1 MASSPLVN
9 ATIQACILGAISNLT
24 AQLIAAYKAD
34 APYTIDFAPII
45 QFVIFSAL
53 NTPPN
58 FLWQSFL
65 ESTFPSHYLVPST
78 AAISAASTN
87 NEKELDREEKTD
99 SLLEPKLSLQ
109 NTAIKFTLDQTIGAT
124 INTLV
129 FSLFVAGFKGATVE
143 QAVDAAKEEFWPI
156 MSAGW
161 KLWPLVSAVNYTLVK
176 SVEGRSLLGS
186 LAVASIHEYSF
197 FTKARATYVL
207 GDGGIA
213 ELELGV
219 DKV

>member
-34 APYTIDFAPII
+34 APYAIDFTPII

-53 NTPPN
+53 NNPPN
-58 FLWQSFL
+58 FLWLQSFL

-87 NEKELDREEKTD
+87 DEKELDREEKTD

-186 LAVASIHEYSF
+186 VA
-197 FTKARATYVL
+197 
-207 GDGGIA
+207 GMGW
-213 ELELGV
+213 GV
-219 DKV
+219 YLSLLSS

>member
-1 MASSPLVN
+1 
-9 ATIQACILGAISNLT
+9 
-24 AQLIAAYKAD
+24 
-34 APYTIDFAPII
+34 
-45 QFVIFSAL
+45 
-53 NTPPN
+53 
-58 FLWQSFL
+58 
-65 ESTFPSHYLVPST
+65 
-78 AAISAASTN
+78 
-87 NEKELDREEKTD
+87 
-99 SLLEPKLSLQ
+99 
-109 NTAIKFTLDQTIGAT
+109 IKFTLDQTIGAT

-161 KLWPLVSAVNYTLVK
+161 KLWPLVSAVNYTLVR

-186 LAVASIHEYSF
+186 LAVGSIYENRL
-197 FTKARATYVL
+197 FTKAGATYVL
-207 GDGGIA
+207 VDGGIA